1 MNLLPAGGKTSEVV
15 DPTLES
21 ALRLSTAAALARMGS
36 KARRA
41 ADRILK
47 GDEGDG
53 CFEFA
58 PNLFS

>member
-41 ADRILK
+41 ADRIL
-47 GDEGDG
+47 EG
-53 CFEFA
+53 
-58 PNLFS
+58 